1 MLDCSLELLTRRGCL
16 QGVMQASL
24 EEVFVKVVMQFEE
37 KVHGQ
42 SSRNA
47 FANPLSQEALAAAE
61 ESDDE
66 D

>member
-1 MLDCSLELLTRRGCL
+1 M

-61 ESDDE
+61 GSNDE